1 MTPTTDRPSVL
12 FMGSMYAGWKTRFMD
27 LRAHT
32 QHDQRIRSSYHG
44 VSGWKEQGL
53 IERIPLVPRGLKGRA
68 RAVVEGAAFARLP
81 RPDATWT
88 SVYSGLMPYLWAQSG
103 PFRRAL
109 VLDLDDTAAIRDE
122 NSHVY
127 WGRPPHTGARK
138 ALLSVQERWLFRGVT
153 LFTPL
158 SEWTADSLRAS
169 GIDESRIRVSPP
181 GIDVDAW
188 TARPDGDSAPT
199 DRPVRLVF
207 VGQDFHRK
215 GGDLLVEAVR
225 GPLAGRCE
233 LDIVTSSEA
242 GLQPS
247 PGVRVH
253 YPPPQ
258 HNSPYIR
265 DLYAQADV
273 FAMPSRAEHFGFS
286 TIEAMASGLPVMI
299 GDVGAGREI
308 VGDGSVGWAV
318 PPTPQGVVDGLAT
331 VVAAA
336 DRLPAMGRAAR
347 RVAEQRYSAAR
358 NHGRVVDTIL
368 EAIELERAS
377 RGHTTRRVRLDEVR
391 RLGDE

>member
-1 MTPTTDRPSVL
+1 
-12 FMGSMYAGWKTRFMD
+12 
-27 LRAHT
+27 
-32 QHDQRIRSSYHG
+32 
-44 VSGWKEQGL
+44 
-53 IERIPLVPRGLKGRA
+53 
-68 RAVVEGAAFARLP
+68 
-81 RPDATWT
+81 
-88 SVYSGLMPYLWAQSG
+88 MPYLWAQTG
-103 PFRRAL
+103 PLRRAL

-127 WGRPPHTGARK
+127 WARPPHTGARK

-158 SEWTADSLRAS
+158 SEWTADSLRDS

-188 TARPDGDSAPT
+188 TPRPDGDSPPSN
-199 DRPVRLVF
+199 RPVRLVF

-215 GGDLLVEAVR
+215 GGDLLVEALR
-225 GPLAGRCE
+225 GPLSGRCE
-233 LDIVTSSEA
+233 LDIVTSA
-242 GLQPS
+242 DVGLQAS

-265 DLYAQADV
+265 NLYAQADL

-308 VGDGSVGWAV
+308 VGDGSVGWTV
-318 PPTPQGVVDGLAT
+318 PPTLQGVVDGLT
-331 VVAAA
+331 MVVAAA
-336 DRLPAMGRAAR
+336 EQLPTMGRAAR

-368 EAIELERAS
+368 EAIELERS
-377 RGHTTRRVRLDEVR
+377 DRKRTTGSPLRFDEARRP
-391 RLGDE
+391 GDE